1 MHSPGAS
8 AWRGG
13 LSAGT
18 FAGHGAGINTTA
30 WRHAQNWGNWGH
42 GEGWGRDFGHHGF
55 YGVGYGYPGWYGW
68 YGGWGWPYYGYG
80 LGYWP
85 YYGYADYGYEPSYY
99 ADRGYGSTV
108 SYATPSESYETPSES
123 TVEGTSIE
131 PGQEY
136 FAQAREFFQNGDYQ
150 NALRLA
156 GHAAVEA
163 PRNPEVHELA
173 SLALFALKDYRGAA
187 MEAHAA
193 LTLGPPI
200 DWPTLYSYYENVD
213 TYTNQLRALE
223 KYVRDNPKSPE
234 GHFLLGYHFVMTGH
248 KDAAKKE
255 LDLAIAQAPRD
266 KLAQEMVKHL

>member
-1 MHSPGAS
+1 MAATTAAALVAATTAADSAAMAEPFIRSAAIRCTRQAQS

-18 FAGHGAGINTTA
+18 FAGHGAGINAGA

-55 YGVGYGYPGWYGW
+55 YGFGYGYPGWYGW

-85 YYGYADYGYEPSYY
+85 YYGYGDYGYEPSYY
-99 ADRGYGSTV
+99 ADGGYGSTV

-136 FAQAREFFQNGDYQ
+136 FAQAREFFQIGNYQ

-193 LTLGPPI
+193 LRLARRSIGPRCTRIMRTWTRIPVSSGR
-200 DWPTLYSYYENVD
+200 WKSMSVTTPSHR
-213 TYTNQLRALE
+213 RAT
-223 KYVRDNPKSPE
+223 SCW
-234 GHFLLGYHFVMTGH
+234 
-248 KDAAKKE
+248 
-255 LDLAIAQAPRD
+255 AIISS
-266 KLAQEMVKHL
+266 